1 LTKLRVEVVLTEADA
16 DIIEEL
22 QASGLQR
29 ATFFKMAARAYMR
42 HKEEEQFDVRVK
54 RLLDEV
60 LAQRGDSG
68 PIAKNVKPKQ
78 KLGFGGKR
86 IVDDSR
92 TNPQ

>member
-1 LTKLRVEVVLTEADA
+1 MTKLRVEVVLTEADA
-16 DIIEEL
+16 DIIEEM

-54 RLLDEV
+54 RLFDET
-60 LAQRGDSG
+60 LAQLGVNG
-68 PIAKNVKPKQ
+68 PIAREVKPKQ

-86 IVDDSR
+86 IVDDSV
-92 TNPQ
+92 Q

>member
-1 LTKLRVEVVLTEADA
+1 M
-16 DIIEEL
+16 

-68 PIAKNVKPKQ
+68 PIAQEVKPKK
-78 KLGFGGKR
+78 KLGFGSKR
-86 IVDDSR
+86 VYDND
-92 TNPQ
+92 